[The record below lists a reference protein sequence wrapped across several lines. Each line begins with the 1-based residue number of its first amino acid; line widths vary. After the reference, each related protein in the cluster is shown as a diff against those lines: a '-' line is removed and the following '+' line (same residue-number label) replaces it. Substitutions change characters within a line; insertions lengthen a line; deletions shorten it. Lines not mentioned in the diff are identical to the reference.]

1 MPPPRQTSDLPTVVF
16 DAAAASSAETQTLG
30 TIGGMLGPR
39 VPVKVVPEVI
49 AGYRRLRQL
58 GAGGMGEVHLAHQDR
73 LDRKVALKLL
83 RANVAEDGDFVGR
96 FLRESKAMA
105 AVSHPNV
112 VAIHDAGEYEGFL
125 FMALEFV
132 DGTDLSKLLKTRG
145 TLDEH
150 TALGIMI
157 GCCKGLE
164 AIAAAGLVHRDI
176 KPANIFLDRANQP
189 KIGDLG
195 LARKIDGADRM
206 TMTGSAWGT
215 PAYMPP
221 EQLKGVSDID
231 IRTDLYALGAS
242 LFTCLT
248 GTEPF
253 TGQTSFVITSKILND
268 PPPDARSLNRTVSPA
283 VAAIIHACLAKERTQ
298 RYPDPTVLRVD
309 LERARDGLP
318 LLFAQAIAAPAGVP
332 SPLPGAHPRPT
343 PGPRPAGSLGDSV
356 EPRLDPILIK
366 LLAYGTGL
374 GLLGLVIWS
383 LQGATTVEQKNP
395 APTASESG
403 SPVSPAASP
412 SQPWMTAEGRDA
424 FGRWAILTVH
434 GATFRMRL
442 VPAGSFRMGS
452 PVSEP
457 DRSATETP
465 HQVTLTRAFWM
476 SEAEISRRQWAQVNG
491 LPVPDDALPQTGVS
505 WIAADDFVKALTRAN
520 PDLVARLP
528 TEAEWEYACRAGS
541 SEAYA
546 SGPSADPGEWLALP
560 GRGPRAVGNGP
571 RNRFGL
577 SDLHGN
583 VREWC
588 RDDWDGTTPLPSTE
602 EFDPLNRQGSKAVV
616 RGGSWLTPVA
626 AGRSAARAA
635 GEPQDSL
642 PDAGVRLV
650 VE

>member
-1 MPPPRQTSDLPTVVF
+1 MPPPRQTSDLPTVAL
-16 DAAAASSAETQTLG
+16 DAAAASTDATQTLG
-30 TIGGMLGPR
+30 TSGAALGPR

-58 GAGGMGEVHLAHQDR
+58 GVGGMGEVHLAHHDR
-73 LDRKVALKLL
+73 LNRKVALKLL
-83 RANVAEDGDFVGR
+83 RANVADDGDFVGR

-132 DGTDLSKLLKTRG
+132 DGTDLLKLLKTRG
-145 TLDEH
+145 TLDEQ

-176 KPANIFLDRANQP
+176 KLANIFLDRANQP

-231 IRTDLYALGAS
+231 IRADLYALGAS

-298 RYPDPTVLRVD
+298 RYPDPTVLRAD

-318 LLFAQAIAAPAGVP
+318 LLFAQTIAAPVGVP
-332 SPLPGAHPRPT
+332 SPLPGAQPRPT
-343 PGPRPAGSLGDSV
+343 PGPRPAGMLGDSV
-356 EPRLDPILIK
+356 GPRLDPALIK
-366 LLAYGTGL
+366 FLAYGTGV
-374 GLLGLVIWS
+374 GLLGLVVWS
-383 LQGATTVEQKNP
+383 LQGGTTVEKKSSLTVP
-395 APTASESG
+395 EPG
-403 SPVSPAASP
+403 IPVSTATQP
-412 SQPWMTAEGRDA
+412 SKPWMTAEGQDA
-424 FGRWAILTVH
+424 YGRWATVTAN
-434 GATFRMRL
+434 GATFRLRL

-457 DRSATETP
+457 GRSPTETP
-465 HQVTLTRAFWM
+465 HQVTLTQAFWM
-476 SEAEISRRQWAQVNG
+476 CESEVSRSQWAQVVSATQVG
-491 LPVPDDALPQTGVS
+491 DQLPQTGVS
-505 WIAADDFVKALTRAN
+505 WIAADDFTKALNRAY
-520 PDLVARLP
+520 PEMSARLP

-541 SEAYA
+541 PEAYA
-546 SGPSADPGEWLALP
+546 SGPTVDPGEWLAMANK
-560 GRGPRAVGNGP
+560 GPRVVGGGP

-583 VREWC
+583 VSEWC
-588 RDDWDGTTPLPSTE
+588 RDDWDGATPLPSTE

-616 RGGSWLTPVA
+616 RGGSWLTPA
-626 AGRSAARAA
+626 SAGRSAARAA
-635 GEPQDSL
+635 GEPQDPL
-642 PDAGVRLV
+642 PDTGMRFV